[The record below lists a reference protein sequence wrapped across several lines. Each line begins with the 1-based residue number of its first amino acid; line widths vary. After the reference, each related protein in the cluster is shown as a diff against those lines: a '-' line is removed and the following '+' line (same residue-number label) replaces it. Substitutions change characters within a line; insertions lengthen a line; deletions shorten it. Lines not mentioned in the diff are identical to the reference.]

1 MIVFIITSAII
12 FLIDAVLV
20 GISFYALKA
29 RFKWDISPKLCFLI
43 LLLLFILLENSL
55 LPILYVA
62 DVTIT
67 VGNESI
73 ATRMGIMPNEP
84 AVNLFQFGLGDWIL
98 WCIEA
103 LIGGYVGSKLFK

>member
-1 MIVFIITSAII
+1 MVFIITSAII
-12 FLIDAVLV
+12 FLIDSMLV

-29 RFKWDISPKLCFLI
+29 RFKWVISPKLCFVI
-43 LLLLFILLENSL
+43 LLLLFIIFENSL

-62 DVTIT
+62 EITIT
-67 VGNESI
+67 VGSDSI
-73 ATRMGIMPNEP
+73 ANMMGIMPNEP